1 MATYVQ
7 HRHLKLTELKWFS
20 INSNIHIF
28 GFSVWKI
35 LGRSDSGL
43 QLSRSA
49 LPKVRGKERK

>member
-1 MATYVQ
+1 MATQ
-7 HRHLKLTELKWFS
+7 HKHLKLTELKWFS